1 MKKNE
6 TKPRVKK
13 DLYQFQKEA
22 LDKIKD
28 YDSAALF
35 WQMGAGKTVSSI
47 ELTEYW
53 DSPILVC
60 LVLKS
65 TVSQWLEELY
75 NQTERTVFNG
85 YRRGRRD
92 GIDAF
97 IASPDK
103 KAIVIGY
110 DAYKAKCGAKLRTYI
125 NQHPED
131 VTVICDESS
140 LIGHMESER
149 TKAVMDTAARHKL
162 MLSGT
167 PATGGKM
174 ECMIPTMNLLGWE
187 MTKKDFLRQFCYVYE
202 WTDPAR
208 PWRTIPIIQ
217 GYHDIDTLRAGLK
230 SHGGSFITMEEA
242 GVQLPET
249 TEQRI
254 SIATPSEYK
263 KFMIKGIV
271 YIDDTEIVG
280 ENNLT
285 KMLYSRQICSVYNP
299 AKASALEELLE
310 QAGDEPVIVFYN
322 WTAELKILSGIC
334 ERLKRPVSVVNG
346 QKKDLL
352 AYEQNAPGAVILA
365 QYQAASMG
373 LNLQRCRICIFFS
386 PVCSYSDY
394 EQAKARI
401 HRIGQKRNC
410 IFYNLICEDSIEEHI
425 MQTLAE
431 RRDYTEQLFTEQY
444 GPREEVAA

>member
-1 MKKNE
+1 MKKQM
-6 TKPRVKK
+6 KKRQKK
-13 DLYQFQKEA
+13 DLYPFQREA
-22 LDKIKD
+22 LEKIKD
-28 YDSAALF
+28 FDNAALF

-53 DSPILVC
+53 NSPILVC

-65 TVSQWLEELY
+65 TVSQWLDELY
-75 NQTERTVFNG
+75 NQTERQVFNG
-85 YRRGRRD
+85 YKRTKKD
-92 GIDAF
+92 GIEAF

-110 DAYKAKCGAKLRTYI
+110 DAYKAKCGARLREYI
-125 NQHPED
+125 NQHAED
-131 VTVICDESS
+131 VTIICDESS

-162 MLSGT
+162 LLSGT
-167 PATGGKM
+167 PATGGRM
-174 ECMIPTMNLLGWE
+174 EAMTPTMNMLGWE

-202 WTDPAR
+202 WTDPTR

-217 GYHDIDTLRAGLK
+217 GYHDIDALRVGLK
-230 SHGGSFITMEEA
+230 EHGGSFITMEEA

-254 SIATPSEYK
+254 SIATTPEYQ

-285 KMLYSRQICSVYNP
+285 KMLYARQICSVYNP
-299 AKASALEELLE
+299 AKAAALEELLE

-322 WTAELKILSGIC
+322 WTAELKILRGVC
-334 ERLKRPVSVVNG
+334 EHLKRPVSVVNG
-346 QKKDLL
+346 QKKDLS
-352 AYEQNAPGAVILA
+352 AYEQNAPGTVILA

-373 LNLQRCRICIFFS
+373 LNLQRSRICIFFS
-386 PVCSYSDY
+386 PVCSYSLY
-394 EQAKARI
+394 EQAKARVY
-401 HRIGQKRNC
+401 RIGQKRNC

-431 RRDYTEQLFTEQY
+431 RKDYTEQLFTEQY
-444 GPREEVAA
+444 GPKAEVAA